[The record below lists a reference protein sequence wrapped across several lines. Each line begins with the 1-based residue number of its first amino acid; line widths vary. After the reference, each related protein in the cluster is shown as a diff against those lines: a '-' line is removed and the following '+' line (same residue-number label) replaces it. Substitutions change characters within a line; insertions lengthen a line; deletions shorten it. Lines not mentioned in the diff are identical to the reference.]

1 MATSSGRSKSTGGTR
16 KRTTTKAK
24 PKARR
29 SRSARRAAG
38 PPSSRR
44 ASAGRSDKSVQAFR
58 DALERSRSALESNV
72 TLPRERVQEVVDDAV
87 KRGRMTRDD
96 ANELISNL
104 VSRSR
109 KATDDLMKDLEKLL
123 EQARKEVESRTTKA
137 RKELETRTTK
147 TRKQASRA
155 AERAARAARDA
166 ADRPLAE
173 ADKLRRRTGAPGAPI
188 SGYSQLT
195 APQVKARLKDLS
207 KADLRKVRTL
217 EKNGKARKSVL
228 DTIDKQLQ

>member
-1 MATSSGRSKSTGGTR
+1 M
-16 KRTTTKAK
+16 
-24 PKARR
+24 
-29 SRSARRAAG
+29 
-38 PPSSRR
+38 
-44 ASAGRSDKSVQAFR
+44 QAFR

-109 KATDDLMKDLEKLL
+109 KATDDLVRDLEKLL
-123 EQARKEVESRTTKA
+123 EQARKEVE
-137 RKELETRTTK
+137 TRTTRARK
-147 TRKQASRA
+147 DLEARSESTRRQAARA
-155 AERAARAARDA
+155 AERAARTARDV

-173 ADKLRRRTGAPGAPI
+173 ADKLRRRTGAPGPAI
-188 SGYSQLT
+188 SGYEQLT
-195 APQVKARLKDLS
+195 AQQVKSRLTDL
-207 KADLRKVRTL
+207 KPAELRKVRTQ

-228 DTIDKQLQ
+228 AAIDKQLG